1 MTDVLCGEGDNQKVL
16 HLESVTE
23 EFQKLQPDE
32 GELPSKADE
41 CFLDAQGGTGL

>member
-32 GELPSKADE
+32 GRFRQKPMNVFG
-41 CFLDAQGGTGL
+41 CPGGTGL